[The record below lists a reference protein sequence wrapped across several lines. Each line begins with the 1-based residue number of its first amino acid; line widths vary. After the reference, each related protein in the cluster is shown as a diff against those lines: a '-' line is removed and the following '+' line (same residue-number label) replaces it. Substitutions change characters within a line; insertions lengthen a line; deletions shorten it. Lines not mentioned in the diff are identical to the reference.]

1 MGTGGRRHRDPPVRG
16 RRPGTPG
23 DPLHGN
29 VRGRPAGHLQRHRR
43 GGARGYLRDGRR
55 IHRPHGPHQVRQ
67 PLRGGGGGVGG
78 VTILGEIALWIALP
92 VALWG
97 AVVSFVG
104 GRTGRSDLVLSG
116 ERTVHVVT
124 LLLIVTSLG
133 IIAAFVGNRYEYL
146 YVANYSNRELDTY
159 FKVAGLWAGQ
169 RGSLVFWTLLLSVFA
184 SIAVFRNRRRNREF
198 MPYVGGTLLGLLSF
212 LVIVLLFADVNP
224 FERMGFTPAN
234 GRGLNPQLQNYWMT
248 IHPPT
253 LYLGFTSF
261 AVPFAFA
268 VSALLTGRLDSR
280 WIAVTR
286 RWILLSWFFLT
297 IGIIFGM
304 RWAYEELGWGGY
316 WFWDPVENASL
327 LPWLT
332 ATAFLHS
339 IQIQE
344 NRGMLKVWNMGLVV
358 TTFLLTLFATFLTRS
373 GLIESV
379 HSFAQNLTIAYIFLG
394 FMGGLAAF
402 SILLIVHRLPSLRPE
417 NRIQSFLS
425 RESAFLFNNLLLLG
439 IAFAVAWGTL
449 FPLITEGLFGQK
461 INVGPPFYN
470 RVNIPIGLILLT
482 LMGIG
487 PVIAWR
493 RASPRNLRRNFT
505 LPLAASALMLAALL
519 LTGVR
524 HTMAL
529 ATFAIAAFVMTIVV
543 TEFWKGTK
551 ARARI
556 AGEGAMRAFASLVK
570 RNRRRWGGYVVHA
583 GVVVVFTGLAGAA
596 FDTAVVQELAPGE
609 AVTVRSAFGNE
620 YRLVYESLS
629 HSRPRVAEDA
639 RENDWRWTALMTVYR
654 NGERTGIVRPERRFY
669 PVMDQASTEVGIVSA
684 ALEDLYVIPRDVD
697 LDSGADRVIFEV
709 KTLPLVPWIWS
720 GGLLV
725 AIGALVG
732 LWPPPPMRAHAA
744 QHRAVPG

>member
-1 MGTGGRRHRDPPVRG
+1 M
-16 RRPGTPG
+16 
-23 DPLHGN
+23 
-29 VRGRPAGHLQRHRR
+29 
-43 GGARGYLRDGRR
+43 
-55 IHRPHGPHQVRQ
+55 
-67 PLRGGGGGVGG
+67 
-78 VTILGEIALWIALP
+78 TILGEIALWISLP

-97 AVVSFVG
+97 AIVSFVG
-104 GRTGRSDLVLSG
+104 GKAGRSDLVLSG
-116 ERTVHVVT
+116 ERTVHVLT
-124 LLLIVTSLG
+124 LLILLASLG
-133 IIAAFVGNRYEYL
+133 IIAAFLGDRYDYY

-169 RGSLVFWTLLLSVFA
+169 RGSLLFWTLLLSVFS
-184 SIAVFRNRRRNREF
+184 SIAVFGNRRSNREF
-198 MPYVGGTLLGLLSF
+198 MPYVSGTLLGLLAF
-212 LVIVLLFADVNP
+212 LLVVLLFADVNP
-224 FERMGFTPAN
+224 FERLGFTRAN
-234 GRGLNPQLQNYWMT
+234 GMGLNPQLQNYWMT

-268 VSALLTGRLDSR
+268 VSALLNNRLDSR

-297 IGIIFGM
+297 NGVIFGM

-358 TTFLLTLFATFLTRS
+358 TTFLLTIFATFLTRS
-373 GLIESV
+373 GLIDSV
-379 HSFAQNLTIAYIFLG
+379 HTFAENLRIAYIFLG
-394 FMGGLAAF
+394 FMGGLAAL
-402 SILLIVHRLPSLRPE
+402 SIVLIVHRLPSLRSE
-417 NRIQSFLS
+417 NQFQSFLS
-425 RESAFLFNNLLLLG
+425 RESAFLFNNLLLVG
-439 IAFAVAWGTL
+439 ITFAVAWGTL
-449 FPLITEGLFGQK
+449 FPLITEGFLGEK

-470 RVNIPIGLILLT
+470 RVNIPIGLMLLA

-493 RASPRNLRRNFT
+493 RASRRNLRKNFT
-505 LPLAASALMLAALL
+505 VPVLAGAATLGGLMLL
-519 LTGVR
+519 GVR
-524 HTMAL
+524 HGMAL
-529 ATFAIAAFVMTIVV
+529 ATFAIAVFVMTIVV

-556 AGEGAMRAFASLVK
+556 AGEGVVRAFRGLVR

-596 FDTAVVQELAPGE
+596 FDVGVVQELAPGE
-609 AVTVRSAFGNE
+609 AMTVRSAFGTD

-629 HSRPRVAEDA
+629 HSRPRVAEDV
-639 RENDWRWTALMTVYR
+639 RENDWRWTALVTVYR
-654 NGERTGIVRPERRFY
+654 GGERIGIMRPERRFY
-669 PVMDQASTEVGIVSA
+669 PVMDQASTEVEIASTA
-684 ALEDLYVIPRDVD
+684 FEDLYVIPKEVD
-697 LDSGADRVIFEV
+697 LESGAERVTFEV
-709 KTLPLVPWIWS
+709 KVLPLVPWIWY
-720 GGLLV
+720 GGLIV
-725 AIGALVG
+725 TIGALVG
-732 LWPPPPMRAHAA
+732 LWPSGGVPVRVAARRRARSPLPAGAA
-744 QHRAVPG
+744 G

>member
-1 MGTGGRRHRDPPVRG
+1 M
-16 RRPGTPG
+16 
-23 DPLHGN
+23 
-29 VRGRPAGHLQRHRR
+29 
-43 GGARGYLRDGRR
+43 
-55 IHRPHGPHQVRQ
+55 
-67 PLRGGGGGVGG
+67 
-78 VTILGEIALWIALP
+78 TILGEIALWIALP

-97 AVVSFVG
+97 TVLSFIG

-116 ERTVHVVT
+116 ERTAYVLT
-124 LLLIVTSLG
+124 LLILLASLG
-133 IIAAFVGNRYEYL
+133 IIAAFVGDHYDYY

-169 RGSLVFWTLLLSVFA
+169 RGSLLFWTLLLSVF
-184 SIAVFRNRRRNREF
+184 SSVAVFQNRRRNREF
-198 MPYVGGTLLGLLSF
+198 MPYVSGTLLGLLTF
-212 LVIVLLFADVNP
+212 LLVVLLFADVNP
-224 FERMGFTPAN
+224 FERLGFTAAN
-234 GRGLNPQLQNYWMT
+234 GRGLNPQLQSYWMT

-268 VSALLTGRLDSR
+268 VSALLTNRLDSR
-280 WIAVTR
+280 WIAITR

-297 IGIIFGM
+297 CGVIFGM

-344 NRGMLKVWNMGLVV
+344 NRGMLKVWNMTLVV

-379 HSFAQNLTIAYIFLG
+379 HSFAENLKIAYIFLG
-394 FMGGLAAF
+394 FLGGLAGLCA
-402 SILLIVHRLPSLRPE
+402 ILIVHRLPALRSE
-417 NRIQSFLS
+417 NQIQSFLS

-439 IAFAVAWGTL
+439 ITFAVAWGTL
-449 FPLITEGLFGQK
+449 FPLITEGFTGQK

-470 RVNIPIGLILLT
+470 RVNIPIGLILLA

-493 RASPRNLRRNFT
+493 RASRRNLRKNFT
-505 LPLAASALMLAALL
+505 LPVVAGAGTLGCLL
-519 LTGVR
+519 LLGVR
-524 HTMAL
+524 HAMAL
-529 ATFAIAAFVMTIVV
+529 ATFTIGVFVMTIVV
-543 TEFWKGTK
+543 TEFWKGTN
-551 ARARI
+551 ARAHI
-556 AGEGAMRAFASLVK
+556 AGEGMLSAFRSLVR

-596 FDTAVVQELAPGE
+596 FDVRVEQELAPGE
-609 AVTVRSAFGNE
+609 AMTVRSAFGTE

-629 HSRPRVAEDA
+629 HSRPRVAEDV
-639 RENDWRWTALMTVYR
+639 RENDWRWTALLTVYR
-654 NGERTGIVRPERRFY
+654 GGERIGIMRPERRFY
-669 PVMDQASTEVGIVSA
+669 PVMDQASTEVGIESTVF
-684 ALEDLYVIPRDVD
+684 EDLYVIPKDVD
-697 LDSGADRVIFEV
+697 LESGAERVTFEV
-709 KTLPLVPWIWS
+709 KVLPLVPWIWC
-720 GGLLV
+720 GGLIA

-732 LWPPPPMRAHAA
+732 LWPAGSVPVRAAA
-744 QHRAVPG
+744 RRRAVREPLPAGVA

>member
-1 MGTGGRRHRDPPVRG
+1 M
-16 RRPGTPG
+16 
-23 DPLHGN
+23 
-29 VRGRPAGHLQRHRR
+29 
-43 GGARGYLRDGRR
+43 
-55 IHRPHGPHQVRQ
+55 
-67 PLRGGGGGVGG
+67 
-78 VTILGEIALWIALP
+78 TILGEIALWIALP

-97 AVVSFVG
+97 AVVSFIG

-116 ERTVHVVT
+116 ERTVHVLT
-124 LLLIVTSLG
+124 ALLIVTSLG
-133 IIAAFVGNRYEYL
+133 IIAAFLGNRYEYL

-184 SIAVFRNRRRNREF
+184 SIAVFRNRSRNREF
-198 MPYVGGTLLGLLSF
+198 MPYVSGTLLGLLSF

-224 FERMGFTPAN
+224 FEKMGFTPAN

-344 NRGMLKVWNMGLVV
+344 NRGMLKVWNMALVV
-358 TTFLLTLFATFLTRS
+358 ITFLLTLFATFLTRS

-379 HSFAQNLTIAYIFLG
+379 HSFAENLRIAYIFLG

-402 SILLIVHRLPSLRPE
+402 SALLIVHRLPSLRSE
-417 NRIQSFLS
+417 NQIQSFLS

-439 IAFAVAWGTL
+439 VTFAVIWGTL
-449 FPLITEGLFGQK
+449 FPLITEGFFGET

-470 RVNIPIGLILLT
+470 RVNIPIGLLLLA

-493 RASPRNLRRNFT
+493 RASPRNLRKNFT
-505 LPLAASALMLAALL
+505 VPLAAAAAALAVL
-519 LTGVR
+519 LITGVR
-524 HTMAL
+524 HTMAM
-529 ATFAIAAFVMTIVV
+529 ATFTIAAFVMTVVV

-556 AGEGAMRAFASLVK
+556 AGEGVLRAFASLVK

-596 FDTAVVQELAPGE
+596 FDKAVVQELAPGE
-609 AVTVRSAFGNE
+609 AVTIRSAFGNE

-639 RENDWRWTALMTVYR
+639 QENDWRWTALMTVYR
-654 NGERTGIVRPERRFY
+654 NGERVGIVRPERRFY

-684 ALEDLYVIPRDVD
+684 ALEDLYVIPQDVD
-697 LDSGADRVIFEV
+697 LDSGADRVVFEV

-732 LWPPPPMRAHAA
+732 LWPPAPKRARVA
-744 QHRAVPG
+744 QRRGVRSPLPAGASG